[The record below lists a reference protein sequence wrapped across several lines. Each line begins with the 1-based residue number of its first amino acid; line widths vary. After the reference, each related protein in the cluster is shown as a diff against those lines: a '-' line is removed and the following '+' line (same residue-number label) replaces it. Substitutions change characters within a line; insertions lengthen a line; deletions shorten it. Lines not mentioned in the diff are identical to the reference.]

1 MRQHWLR
8 LLLSRDSFER
18 SCTCTVFENEQKRSH
33 NATFNRVSL
42 DQSYLF
48 EFSCQKCYIMVEV
61 IFWRENSNV
70 NVRLFG

>member
-48 EFSCQKCYIMVEV
+48 E
-61 IFWRENSNV
+61 IFMPKMLHYGRSDF
-70 NVRLFG
+70 FGAKIQM